1 MYTIRSLNLRFNTL
15 RKTSGKLNLIL
26 QQGMQ
31 FCNWISD
38 ANEGLGGR
46 NDGGTAE
53 LIIVEEYYA

>member
-1 MYTIRSLNLRFNTL
+1 
-15 RKTSGKLNLIL
+15 
-26 QQGMQ
+26 MQ

-46 NDGGTAE
+46 NDGGTAG